1 MGVGGGGEEVNAL
14 VLVSDVEGELLG
26 GFDVIAGGVLGDD
39 LGGFD
44 SAKSFG

>member
-14 VLVSDVEGELLG
+14 VLVSDVEGELG
-26 GFDVIAGGVLGDD
+26 SFDVIAGGVLGDE